1 MTQDVL
7 ASRFDSRASYSMSR
21 SLRTHLCVVSLLG
34 QEGEERVRIEEAFV
48 LAFWSDLPLLW
59 PYRSY
64 LLVQIAL
71 GID

>member
-1 MTQDVL
+1 MG
-7 ASRFDSRASYSMSR
+7 R

-34 QEGEERVRIEEAFV
+34 QEGEEGVRIEEAFV

-64 LLVQIAL
+64 LLVQIGL
-71 GID
+71 VLIDGDHLLEMIAECVSAS